1 MAETTSTAAAQP
13 AAEAQAL
20 EVNEFSSL
28 LQREF
33 KPKSDYA
40 KTAVEDAV
48 RTLAEQAL
56 QHTTLVSRDVIKS
69 IEAMIAALD
78 QKLTEQVNL
87 ILHHPDFQQLES
99 AWRGLHYL
107 VYNTETDEM
116 LKIRV
121 MNISK
126 KELHKTLKKFKGVP
140 WDQSP
145 VFKKIYEEEY
155 GQFGGEPFGCLV
167 GDYYFDHSPTD
178 VELLREMSQ
187 IAAAAHCPFI
197 SGAAPTV
204 MQMDSWQELSNPR
217 DLTKIF
223 QTAEYASWRSL
234 RESEDSRYLGLA
246 MPRFLAR
253 RPYGAKSDPVEEF
266 DFEEEVEGAEHNKYS
281 WANAAYAMATNI
293 TRAFK
298 WYGWCTRI
306 RGVESGGAVEN
317 LPTHTFPTD
326 DGGVD
331 MKCPTE
337 IAISDRREAELA
349 KNGFMPLLHK
359 KNTDFAAF
367 IGAQS
372 LQKPA
377 EYYDPDATANANL
390 SARLPY
396 LFAVCRFAH
405 YLKCMVR
412 DKIGSFKER
421 DDMQRWLN
429 NWIMNYVIANPESA
443 GEEAKA
449 RSPLAAAEVVVE
461 EVEGNP
467 GYYTSKFYLRPHYQ
481 LEGLT
486 VSLRLVSKL
495 PSIKGG

>member
-1 MAETTSTAAAQP
+1 MAETNPSAQVQP
-13 AAEAQAL
+13 GAEVQTL
-20 EVNEFSSL
+20 ESGDFSSL

-33 KPKSDYA
+33 KPKSDQA
-40 KTAVEDAV
+40 REAVENAV
-48 RTLAEQAL
+48 KTLAEQAL
-56 QHTTLVSRDVIKS
+56 QYTTLVSKDVLKS
-69 IEAMIAALD
+69 IESMIAAID
-78 QKLTEQVNL
+78 RKLTEQVNL
-87 ILHHPDFQQLES
+87 VIHHPDFQQLES

-107 VYNTETDEM
+107 VNNTETDEM

-126 KELHKTLKKFKGVP
+126 NELRKTLRKFKGVA

-145 VFKKIYEEEY
+145 LFKKVYEEEY

-167 GDYYFDHSPTD
+167 GDYYFDHSPPD

-187 IAAAAHCPFI
+187 VAAASHTPFIAA
-197 SGAAPTV
+197 AAPTV

-223 QTAEYASWRSL
+223 QTPEYAAWRSL
-234 RESEDSRYLGLA
+234 RESEDSRYIGLA

-253 RPYGAKSDPVEEF
+253 RPYGAKSDPIEEF
-266 DFEEEVEGAEHNKYS
+266 DFEEDVEGADHNKYA
-281 WANAAYAMATNI
+281 WANSAYAMATNI

-298 WYGWCTRI
+298 LYGWTTRI
-306 RGVESGGAVEN
+306 RGIESGGAVEN

-349 KNGFMPLLHK
+349 KNGFMPLIHK
-359 KNTDFAAF
+359 KNSDFAAF

-372 LQKPA
+372 LQKPT
-377 EYYDPDATANANL
+377 EYDDPDATANANL

-421 DDMQRWLN
+421 ESLERWLQE
-429 NWIMNYVIANPESA
+429 WIYNYVDGNPAISS
-443 GEEAKA
+443 EETKA
-449 RSPLAAAEVVVE
+449 MKPLAAAEVVVQ

-467 GYYTSKFYLRPHYQ
+467 GYYTSKFFLRPHYQ